1 MTTNKPAEIK
11 RQYIPLKC
19 QALSELHGVTIQ
31 MTVTLHSHKSFK
43 WYNELKSLPKYLK
56 KINNWRRKIIN

>member
-19 QALSELHGVTIQ
+19 QTLSELHGITTQ

-43 WYNELKSLPKYLK
+43 WDTDLKSLPKCLK
-56 KINNWRRKIIN
+56 MINNWRRKIIN